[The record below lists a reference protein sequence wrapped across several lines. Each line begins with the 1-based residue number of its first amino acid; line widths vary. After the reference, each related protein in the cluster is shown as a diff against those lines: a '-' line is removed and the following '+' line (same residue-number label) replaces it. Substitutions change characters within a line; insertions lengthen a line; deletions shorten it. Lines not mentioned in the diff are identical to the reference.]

1 MTPTV
6 AVRSSGHQPKRGEAT
21 AERKP
26 KQQKPAAK
34 GRQEKDAKKRAK
46 DLDLPGEKAAQV
58 KGGRLPGAQS
68 AGSTLET

>member
-1 MTPTV
+1 M
-6 AVRSSGHQPKRGEAT
+6 

-34 GRQEKDAKKRAK
+34 GRQEKDVKKRAK

-58 KGGRLPGAQS
+58 KGGRIPGATQS
-68 AGSTLET
+68 GTSPEA

>member
-1 MTPTV
+1 M
-6 AVRSSGHQPKRGEAT
+6 

-58 KGGRLPGAQS
+58 KGGRISG
-68 AGSTLET
+68 AGSTTNTPEI